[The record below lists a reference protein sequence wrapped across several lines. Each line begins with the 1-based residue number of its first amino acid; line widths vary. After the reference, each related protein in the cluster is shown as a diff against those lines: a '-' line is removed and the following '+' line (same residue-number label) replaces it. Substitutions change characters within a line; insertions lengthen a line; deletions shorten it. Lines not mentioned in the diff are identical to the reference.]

1 VLVTRPKPLRF
12 TLHAGRLLWHICAT
26 ALAVALV
33 VGTFTPPT
41 SAQEEGEGNGNGE
54 TPVPISE
61 ALSHLRKRDV
71 HAQVVGGSPVAQGSL
86 TFVTFI
92 AVDVGGGN
100 FFNCGGSLITPR
112 LVLTAAH
119 CVEHPLDET
128 PFAPSQFTLGIG
140 HVDVDVLTE
149 ANLFGVTAVSQHP
162 GWDPATFAN
171 DVAVLELDEAVPSSL
186 AKPIALIA
194 SGNTSL
200 DNAGRAVTVAGWGLT
215 AGGGEPSR
223 DLLKADLNVVSDATC
238 DDTFSSPVDFAG
250 VICAGAPAKSS
261 CNGDS
266 GGALFATVTTK
277 AGGKSNRAKAQKQHE
292 IKAEKKHKKHKKK
305 KHKKKKTTTVTQI
318 GVASFAIIGCPP
330 GLAGGYAQLSAPAIH
345 DFIDDVLA
353 S

>member
-1 VLVTRPKPLRF
+1 
-12 TLHAGRLLWHICAT
+12 LLWHICAV

-33 VGTFTPPT
+33 VSALAPPT
-41 SAQEEGEGNGNGE
+41 SAQQDGEGNDNGE
-54 TPVPISE
+54 TAVSVGE
-61 ALSHLRKRDV
+61 AQAKLRKRDV

-92 AVDVGGGN
+92 TVDVGGGS

-128 PFAPSQFTLGIG
+128 PFAPGQFTLAIG
-140 HVDVDVLTE
+140 QVDLDEVAP
-149 ANLFGVTAVSQHP
+149 ANLFGVTAISQHP

-171 DVAVLELDEAVPSSL
+171 DVAVLELDEAVSSSV
-186 AKPIALIA
+186 AKPIALIGA
-194 SGNTSL
+194 DNTSL
-200 DNAGRAVTVAGWGLT
+200 DNAGRAVIVAGWGVT
-215 AGGGEPSR
+215 TSGGGSPSPN
-223 DLLKADLNVVSDATC
+223 LLKADLNVVSDATC
-238 DDTFSSPVDFAG
+238 DDTFSSNIDFAG
-250 VICAGAPAKSS
+250 VICAGAAAKSS

-266 GGALFATVTTK
+266 GGPLFAIVTTK
-277 AGGKSNRAKAQKQHE
+277 SGHGKASRAEAQSRHE

-305 KHKKKKTTTVTQI
+305 KHKKKTTTTTVTQI
-318 GVASFAIIGCPP
+318 GVASFAIIGCPA
-330 GLAGGYAQLSAPAIH
+330 GVAGGYAQLSAPAIH